1 MSNMNNQEFIPVYLI
16 TGFLESGK
24 TTLINSMLQDEDFT
38 RRSAGGKQKTLVIVC
53 EEGME
58 EYEEDKLAKNGV
70 SVVMLDS
77 ADEVTTE
84 RMQQLAEEYDPDRVI
99 IEYNSVWTI
108 ERLGGC
114 MLPRLWEVVQIMTC
128 VDATTFDN
136 YMTNMRQIM
145 TDPMKVSDLVLFNRC
160 DPKASKSPWRR
171 MVKAV
176 APRVNVLFENTD
188 GTSEDG
194 VADEDLPYDMKAGI
208 IDIADEHIPAFYIDS
223 MDHPERY
230 DRKTVRLV
238 GQVFSEK
245 GMPKGFYLFGRMA
258 MTCCADDIAPIGWI
272 TQGLARPSSKNYVQM
287 TASCKKVVS
296 GDEPMLLL
304 TEVRVEPAAA
314 PKEKYLSFNW

>member
-1 MSNMNNQEFIPVYLI
+1 MSNQEFVPVYLI

-24 TTLINSMLQDEDFT
+24 TTLINSMLQDEDFS
-38 RRSAGGKQKTLVIVC
+38 RRSGAANIRTLVICC
-53 EEGME
+53 EEGVE
-58 EYEEDKLAKNGV
+58 EYAEVKGV
-70 SVVMLDS
+70 DFVTLDS
-77 ADEVTTE
+77 AEEITTE
-84 RMQQLAEEYDPDRVI
+84 RMAELAETYKPERVI

-108 ERLGGC
+108 ERLGSC

-136 YMTNMRQIM
+136 YFTNMRQIM

-160 DPKASKSPWRR
+160 DPKANKSPWRR
-171 MVKAV
+171 QVKAV
-176 APRVNVLFENTD
+176 NARVNVLFENTD

-194 VADEDLPYDMKAGI
+194 VADEDLPYDMKAGVI
-208 IDIADEHIPAFYIDS
+208 EIADEHIPTFYLDS
-223 MDHPERY
+223 MDHPDRY

-245 GMPKGFYLFGRMA
+245 GMPKGYYLFGRMA

-272 TQGLARPSSKNYVQM
+272 TQGLARPSTKNFVTM
-287 TASCKKVVS
+287 TASCKKVIS
-296 GDEPMLLL
+296 GDEPMLML

-314 PKEKYLSFNW
+314 PKEKYLSFN

>member
-1 MSNMNNQEFIPVYLI
+1 MSNQEFIPVYLI

-24 TTLINSMLQDEDFT
+24 TTLISGMLADEDFT
-38 RRSAGGKQKTLVIVC
+38 RRSTGGKQKTLVIVC
-53 EEGME
+53 EEGM
-58 EYEEDKLAKNGV
+58 A
-70 SVVMLDS
+70 
-77 ADEVTTE
+77 A
-84 RMQQLAEEYDPDRVI
+84 LAEEYNPDRVI

-136 YMTNMRQIM
+136 YFTNMRQIM
-145 TDPMKVSDLVLFNRC
+145 TDPMKVSDLVIFNRC
-160 DPKASKSPWRR
+160 DPKQSKSPWRR
-171 MVKAV
+171 QVKAV
-176 APRVNVLFENTD
+176 APRTNVLFENTD
-188 GTSEDG
+188 GTSDDG

-208 IDIADEHIPAFYIDS
+208 IDIADEHIPTFYIDS

-245 GMPKGFYLFGRMA
+245 GMPKGYYLFGRLA

-272 TQGLARPSSKNYVQM
+272 TQGLQRPSTKNYVQM
-287 TASCKKVVS
+287 TASCKKVIS

-314 PKEKYLSFNW
+314 PKEKYLSFN